1 MLFAASGVV
10 KVTDFGIAKVI
21 GGPETVVTRDGDVLG
36 TPAYIAPEQVRGGQL
51 SPATDVYGL
60 ATVLYELMAGVLPF
74 PEEAEQVAI
83 LFKHAY
89 ETPVSLRDAAPDVP
103 EPVAAV
109 VMRGLATEPAQ
120 RFASAEA
127 FGVALAEASTQAWG
141 TGWLPSDVLPLMDA
155 GPIRSATG
163 PPSAPHGRALPT
175 APPAQARETAAASTA
190 GAARKPID
198 PARRRRLIISW
209 VIVAVLVIAAILIF
223 VVVKPLHIYG

>member
-1 MLFAASGVV
+1 
-10 KVTDFGIAKVI
+10 
-21 GGPETVVTRDGDVLG
+21 
-36 TPAYIAPEQVRGGQL
+36 
-51 SPATDVYGL
+51 VYGL

-120 RFASAEA
+120 RFATAEA

-141 TGWLPSDVLPLMDA
+141 PGWLPSDVLPLMDA
-155 GPIRSATG
+155 GPIRSAAG
-163 PPSAPHGRALPT
+163 PPSAPQGTALPT
-175 APPAQARETAAASTA
+175 VPPAKTRGTPAAVTQKARGTHAAVTAARVAPTA
-190 GAARKPID
+190 GAPRPLD
-198 PARRRRLIISW
+198 PARRRRLIITS
-209 VIVAVLVIAAILIF
+209 VIVAVLVIAAIIIF
-223 VVVKPLHIYG
+223 VIVKPLRIYG